1 MRRQRRL
8 EALKEK
14 QDKINLG
21 ILPPEAPKVKI
32 ANFMGVLGNEAILDP
47 TKVESMVRK
56 QMAERQD
63 QHDMHNAV
71 GKLTDEQRKEKK
83 AQKLAEDTSNGVRVA
98 VFRYFYVFNIL
109 ESRF

>member
-21 ILPPEAPKVKI
+21 ILPPDAPKVKI
-32 ANFMGVLGNEAILDP
+32 ANLMNVLGNEAIQDP
-47 TKVESMVRK
+47 TKVETMVRK

-63 QHDMHNAV
+63 QHDMHNSL
-71 GKLTDEQRKEKK
+71 GKLTEEQRKEKK
-83 AQKLAEDTSNGVRVA
+83 AQKLAEDTSNGVKVA
-98 VFRYFYVFNIL
+98 VFR
-109 ESRF
+109 

>member
-21 ILPPEAPKVKI
+21 ILPPDAPKVKI
-32 ANFMGVLGNEAILDP
+32 ANLMRVLGNEAIQDP

-63 QHDMHNAV
+63 QHEMHNAI

-83 AQKLAEDTSNGVRVA
+83 AQKLEEDTSNGVRVA
-98 VFRYFYVFNIL
+98 VFR
-109 ESRF
+109 